1 MNNFFYELN
10 KYDHPYFKFVFN
22 DNRWINIDLVNDYPH
37 YKLVENNIWNNIWKF
52 TIIKHTDD
60 NYIGTI
66 KDFNYK
72 DIRHFNANP
81 NIISFNNITYKKTNQ
96 TEYDKYMFQINP
108 NNDNSRLYKYLY
120 DILEEEKDNR
130 FVEITLV

>member
-52 TIIKHTDD
+52 
-60 NYIGTI
+60 
-66 KDFNYK
+66 
-72 DIRHFNANP
+72 
-81 NIISFNNITYKKTNQ
+81 
-96 TEYDKYMFQINP
+96 
-108 NNDNSRLYKYLY
+108 
-120 DILEEEKDNR
+120 
-130 FVEITLV
+130 

>member
-1 MNNFFYELN
+1 MNNFFYELD
-10 KYDHPYFKFVFN
+10 KYDHPDFKFIFN
-22 DNRWINIDLVNDYPH
+22 DGRWINIDLVNEYPN

-52 TIIKHTDD
+52 TIIKHPDS

-66 KDFNYK
+66 KDFYYK

-81 NIISFNNITYKKTNQ
+81 NIISFNDITYKKTIQ

-120 DILEEEKDNR
+120 DILEEEKYNR
-130 FVEITLV
+130 FAEITLV